1 MANRDEKRNTLLNNS
16 KIYKSKAKERNVNFF
31 RHLSTPRFNAL
42 TPEDISKLNIVDH
55 IWASGDKYSKLA
67 DKYYGDAEKW
77 WVIAWFNKKPTDAH
91 LRLGDRIHIP
101 LPLEKILYYYYS

>member
-1 MANRDEKRNTLLNNS
+1 MANRDEKRNTLLNDS
-16 KIYKSKAKERNVNFF
+16 KIYKSKAKQRNVNFF
-31 RHLSTPRFNAL
+31 RHLSTPKFNAL
-42 TPEDISKLNIVDH
+42 SPEDISKLNIVDH
-55 IWASGDKYSKLA
+55 IWTSGDKYSKLA

-91 LRLGDRIHIP
+91 LRLGDRVHIP